1 MKGTIVVNGI
11 LASCYAFPD
20 HDFANIGMMP
30 VRWFPE
36 VMEWLFGVEDE
47 SPGYVM
53 IAEHIAQVLP
63 YNLLY

>member
-1 MKGTIVVNGI
+1 MEGTIVVDGI

-20 HDFANIGMMP
+20 HDFANIGMMS
-30 VRWFPE
+30 VRRFPK

-53 IAEHIAQVLP
+53 IAEHIAKVLP